1 MPTENIPPKDRI
13 ALSFKNLATVSTD
26 LNAAARELGV
36 SIVSLENALESL
48 HLGVSAWHEV
58 AGNDVGDTYWTRDL
72 GYTRIGEKW
81 RIALRTTSGCRPA
94 DDYHEQVWPF
104 NEAPRWMCVE
114 SVGELPDLFD
124 TLIKRTVETTEKIK
138 RKIADTEELAA
149 AVRGIR
155 SEVEAERKAAKAK
168 Q

>member
-1 MPTENIPPKDRI
+1 MPTEKISPKDRI
-13 ALSFKNLATVSTD
+13 ALSFKNLAAVSTD

-48 HLGVSAWHEV
+48 HLGVSAWHEI
-58 AGNDVGDTYWTRDL
+58 AGNDDGQTYWTRDL
-72 GYTRIGEKW
+72 GYTRIEEKW

-94 DDYHEQVWPF
+94 EDHYERVWPF

-114 SVGELPDLFD
+114 SAGQLPDLFD
-124 TLIKRTVETTEKIK
+124 ELIKRTVETAEKIRAK
-138 RKIADTEELAA
+138 TIETEELAA
-149 AVRGIR
+149 AVRTIR
-155 SEVEAERKAAKAK
+155 AEAEAERKAARAK